1 MNKTPLR
8 IFVCCLSQQRDTVHG
23 HNCVIDGDDF
33 LLSKI
38 ITANED
44 QFTTFRLF
52 ITPERDDIDDRY
64 EPIFVN
70 SVGFVNIANYGA
82 NDPVELCAKLS
93 NEHNSLP
100 HFELKNFLL
109 GMNIDKM
116 LLWDPVL
123 RWLEFDIEEVTSFIE
138 TLHFRFWSLYN
149 FIAESTEL
157 SNAAIV
163 CKSVATTLQRI
174 VDNIPLCTAIKSR
187 PVLELAAM
195 EFIKHH
201 RLGNGLSSALQHKI
215 CDLLCRDNW
224 PNSLKNKFNNTV
236 ATMPVN
242 VHVSDIEWDIDLE
255 DHEDYDSA
263 VKELKLPDS
272 VDLPLLIKADLFDV
286 PTFDIINE
294 MVLDS
299 LSDTYGF
306 CVNSLCLENSK
317 ET

>member
-8 IFVCCLSQQRDTVHG
+8 IFVCCLSQQQDAVHG
-23 HNCVIDGDDF
+23 HNCIIDGNDF

-38 ITANED
+38 ITANKD
-44 QFTTFRLF
+44 QFTTYRLF
-52 ITPERDDIDDRY
+52 VTPERDDIDDRY
-64 EPIFVN
+64 EPVFVN
-70 SVGFVNIANYGA
+70 SIGFVNIANHGA

-100 HFELKNFLL
+100 HFELKSFLL
-109 GMNIDKM
+109 EMNVDKM

-123 RWLEFDIEEVTSFIE
+123 HWLEFDIEEVTSFIE

-157 SNAAIV
+157 SNAAVV

-174 VDNIPLCTAIKSR
+174 VDNIPLWTAVKSKS
-187 PVLELAAM
+187 VLELAAM

-201 RLGNGLSSALQHKI
+201 RLGSALSLAMQNKI
-215 CDLLCRDNW
+215 CALLCQDDW
-224 PNSLKNKFNNTV
+224 PNSLKNKFNNTT
-236 ATMPVN
+236 ATMPVH
-242 VHVSDIEWDIDLE
+242 VHVSNIEWDIDLE
-255 DHEDYDSA
+255 DDEDYDSA
-263 VKELKLPDS
+263 VKELGLPDS
-272 VDLPLLIKADLFDV
+272 VNVPLLVKADLFDV

-306 CVNSLCLENSK
+306 CVNSLCLENAK
-317 ET
+317 EN

>member
-8 IFVCCLSQQRDTVHG
+8 IFLCCLSHQNGTVTG
-23 HNCVIDGDDF
+23 HNCVIEGDDF

-38 ITANED
+38 IEANKE
-44 QFTTFRLF
+44 QFTTFRIF
-52 ITPERDDIDDRY
+52 ITPERDDIEDSY
-64 EPIFVN
+64 VPIFVN
-70 SVGFVNIANYGA
+70 SLGFVNIANYGA
-82 NDPVELCAKLS
+82 NNPVELCAKLS

-109 GMNIDKM
+109 GMNVDKM

-123 RWLEFDIEEVTSFIE
+123 HWLEFDIEEVTSFIE

-174 VDNIPLCTAIKSR
+174 VNSIPLCTAIKSR
-187 PVLELAAM
+187 PALELAAM
-195 EFIKHH
+195 EFVKQH
-201 RLGNGLSSALQHKI
+201 RLGSSLSATTQN
-215 CDLLCRDNW
+215 LLCSLLCQDNW
-224 PNSLKNKFNNTV
+224 PNSLKNTFNNTT
-236 ATMPVN
+236 ATMPVHA
-242 VHVSDIEWDIDLE
+242 HVSAIEWDIDLE
-255 DHEDYDSA
+255 DYEDYDSA
-263 VKELKLPDS
+263 VKELELPDS
-272 VDLPLLIKADLFDV
+272 VDIPLLIKADLFDV
-286 PTFDIINE
+286 PTFDTINE

-299 LSDTYGF
+299 LSDMYGF

-317 ET
+317 EN